1 MKKIVLSFILFFNLY
16 SQDVVTKNKRCF
28 LCHGKEDYKI
38 IEDGREKSL
47 YVSPGEYYQNVHKNM
62 LCTNCHYDVVTIP
75 HLRKPKKIH
84 CLQCHYA
91 GNVVGAPV
99 KEMPEKYKES
109 IHAKA
114 KEKGKKAPDCIDC
127 HTIHYVRY
135 PMDTLSTI
143 HKKNIPVT
151 CGKCHAKIKE
161 EYLGSIHGYALLK
174 GIMETAVCSDCHR
187 EHDILPPEDPRSALN
202 PKNVVHTCERCHA
215 DVTIMK
221 KYGVPVKQVEAF
233 KESFHG
239 VALEY
244 GVVRAANCVSCHGSH
259 YILPSRDPISPIH
272 PENLAKTCGKC
283 HPGASKNV
291 AKGRYHIIAEEKE
304 AGIVYYVYNFFKW
317 FTLIVIFGLVVHIIL
332 DLTGRTMKTVKTKK
346 GK

>member
-1 MKKIVLSFILFFNLY
+1 MKKVVMFALLFLNLY
-16 SQDVVTKNKRCF
+16 SQDIVSKNKRCF

-38 IEDGREKSL
+38 IEDGKVKSL
-47 YVSPGEYYQNVHKNM
+47 YVSSSEYYQSVHKDM
-62 LCTNCHYDVVTIP
+62 LCTNCHYDVSTIP
-75 HLRKPKKIH
+75 HLRKPKKVH

-109 IHAKA
+109 VHGRAR
-114 KEKGKKAPDCIDC
+114 EKGKKAPDCVDC
-127 HTIHYVRY
+127 HTTHYIRY
-135 PMDTLSTI
+135 HSDTLSTI
-143 HKKNIPVT
+143 YKKNIPVT
-151 CGKCHAKIKE
+151 CGKCHMKIVE
-161 EYLGSIHGYALLK
+161 EYSKSIHAEALKK
-174 GIMETAVCSDCHR
+174 GILETAVCSDCHH
-187 EHDILPPEDPRSALN
+187 EHDILPPEDPRSTLN
-202 PKNVVHTCERCHA
+202 PKNVVHTCEKCHA

-259 YILPSRDPISPIH
+259 EILPSSNPRSPIN
-272 PENLAKTCGKC
+272 PKNLAETCGKC
-283 HPGASKNV
+283 HPGASENV
-291 AKGRYHIIAEEKE
+291 AKGKYHVIAEEKE

-317 FTLIVIFGLVVHIIL
+317 FTLLVILGLVVHIIL
-332 DLTGRTMKTVKTKK
+332 DLTGRAVKKVKK
-346 GK
+346 KAE